1 MKENDLKKLG
11 RAELLEMLIEQTK
24 EVNRLQKELDE
35 ANEKLA
41 SREITIENAGSI
53 AEAALQLN
61 GVFDAAQRAAQQ
73 YLDNLTG
80 IQDYCDRLESESRA
94 KSEKLLAET
103 QAQCDEMVRKAKE
116 ESLSW
121 WDSVSKRLETFYAER
136 PGLRESL
143 TDHYKRTVQGK
154 GR

>member
-11 RAELLEMLIEQTK
+11 RTELLEMLIAQTR
-24 EVNRLQKELDE
+24 EVRRLQEALDE

-41 SREITIENAGSI
+41 SREIAIENAGSI

-61 GVFDAAQRAAQQ
+61 GVFDAAQQAAQQ

-103 QAQCDEMVRKAKE
+103 QSQCDEMVRKAKE
-116 ESLSW
+116 ESQRW
-121 WDSVSKRLETFYAER
+121 WETTSKRLEAFYAER

-143 TDHYKRTVQGK
+143 SDKYKRTARGK
-154 GR
+154 D